1 MFPNNIEFFGRE
13 RYSERLQDAEH
24 IRLIKLA
31 QPQMFNYQE
40 TTRKFATWL
49 GGQMIGLG
57 SKLQGYGTLL
67 LSKTAP
73 VDITHVQ
80 VR

>member
-31 QPQMFNYQE
+31 RPQMFNYQE
-40 TTRKFATWL
+40 TTRKFAIWL
-49 GGQMIGLG
+49 GSRMVELG
-57 SKLQGYGTLL
+57 RKLQGYGATLL
-67 LSKTAP
+67 AKAAP
-73 VDITHVQ
+73 MDATQ
-80 VR
+80 V

>member
-13 RYSERLQDAEH
+13 QYSERLQDVGH

-31 QPQMFNYQE
+31 RPQMFNPQE
-40 TTRKFATWL
+40 TTRKFAAWL

-67 LSKTAP
+67 LSKAAP
-73 VDITHVQ
+73 VDVTHV
-80 VR
+80 